1 MNRAVPVLYGAGYSV
16 YVRAVLMALEA
27 KGVSYSR
34 VPLDVFDPA
43 GPPAELLALNPF
55 GKIPAFR
62 HGDLV
67 LFETIAINRYID
79 EAFDGPAL
87 QPEDIGQRARMMQ
100 LMSMADS
107 FGYRPLVW
115 DIYVEGTLR
124 LEEGKTPDLKRV
136 EDALPK
142 ARLYLATLDRLSFDG
157 PYLLSD
163 EPSLADFH
171 TAPIFGYF
179 TMSEPGAEMLK
190 GFPKLQRWWQTISM
204 SKPWLAASAS
214 DA

>member
-34 VPLDVFDPA
+34 VPLDVFDSA

-107 FGYRPLVW
+107 YGYRPLVW

-124 LEEGKTPDLKRV
+124 VEEGKMPDLKRV

-142 ARLYLATLDRLSFDG
+142 ARLYLTALDTLSSDG
-157 PYLLSD
+157 PYLLAD

-179 TMSEPGAEMLK
+179 TMSKAGAEMLK
-190 GFPKLQRWWQTISM
+190 AFPKLQRWWQAISATKLW
-204 SKPWLAASAS
+204 SVASAT

>member
-16 YVRAVLMALEA
+16 YVRAVIMALEA
-27 KGVSYSR
+27 KGVAYQR
-34 VPLDVFDPA
+34 VPVDVFDAA

-67 LFETIAINRYID
+67 LFETIAINRYVD

-87 QPEDIGQRARMMQ
+87 QPDDIGQRARMMQ

-115 DIYVEGTLR
+115 DIYIEDTLR
-124 LEEGKTPDLKRV
+124 VAEGKTPDLKRI

-142 ARLYLATLDRLSFDG
+142 AHRYLVALNDLASGG

-179 TMSEPGAEMLK
+179 TMSERGARMLEA
-190 GFPKLQRWWQTISM
+190 FPKLQHWWQAIS
-204 SKPWLAASAS
+204 SSQPWIAASAT
-214 DA
+214 DE